1 MATEPQGSVRPIS
14 VLQLVCWAAVGFT
27 VGACAKMMTGAWW
40 TSPSLAGTWIMVIA
54 TVIVAG
60 FARHRKRTTT
70 TNVSVQLAVAWLSVG
85 LAAIVG
91 GTFFAGLF
99 LGYGALSL
107 PGWQTQLGHVRI
119 VNAAV
124 DLVLCVALAV
134 AGHYLERQLRVPPA
148 PDHDEDSQI
157 LD

>member
-1 MATEPQGSVRPIS
+1 MVA
-14 VLQLVCWAAVGFT
+14 
-27 VGACAKMMTGAWW
+27 
-40 TSPSLAGTWIMVIA
+40 IMVIA